1 MGELIIETTL
11 VRRGRRRFCLL
22 DSELRTADGKT
33 LVRSHG
39 PEATARTRESN

>member
-11 VRRGRRRFCLL
+11 VRRGRRFCLL

-39 PEATARTRESN
+39 PEATARTRESY